1 IGEDGAQVK
10 VEDVDIF
17 NGNIYATSRE
27 KIYYASLSEPF
38 IASFEVWETIDDLPV
53 TSGYADLEFFAG
65 DMFLNIQAEG
75 ANAVWRKHEGAWTT
89 MLSSVNYAWQDIAA
103 SGDRLVLSSGDN
115 VQAYAPDL
123 TLADENP
130 YHFGERVN
138 SAAAISDAA
147 HTLWF
152 ASKHHG
158 LCKHQSNGYDT
169 NFMPPGPETASVR
182 RMSAWNN
189 NLYIAH
195 GGINASWGNLWQVT
209 GISSLVD
216 EKWNILPNPGG
227 LNEDAVTRDML
238 DVAIDPV
245 DNTHVYLGSWEE
257 GLIEISDGQTTIF
270 NAQNS
275 PLKDAGFDWFQGFT
289 AVAGV
294 AFDADRQLWL
304 TNSKSSN
311 PIIARDVAGN
321 FYPFSFSNLFSGDE
335 NWSDILPTSRG
346 YVWAIASNKGILV
359 LNPAG
364 TLSNASDDS
373 FVFLNEEEGKG
384 GLPVRDVLSM
394 EEDLDGEVWVG
405 TYQGIAVFY
414 NQDCLF
420 TGEACDAEQILISQ
434 DGNTQILLETEAVTA
449 IEIDGGN
456 RKWVGTQNSGVFLF
470 SPDGIE
476 TIAHFTEENS
486 PLLSNNIFDISINHA
501 TGEVFFATEKGIVS
515 LMGDAAN
522 FEVEMENVRVF
533 PNPVRPDFT
542 GVIAIDGLAFDTDVK
557 ITDVAGNL
565 VYETTSEGG
574 RATWDGR
581 KSDGTYAVNG
591 MYLVFAGNAD
601 TRNAEVARIA
611 ILR

>member
-1 IGEDGAQVK
+1 
-10 VEDVDIF
+10 
-17 NGNIYATSRE
+17 
-27 KIYYASLSEPF
+27 
-38 IASFEVWETIDDLPV
+38 
-53 TSGYADLEFFAG
+53 
-65 DMFLNIQAEG
+65 M
-75 ANAVWRKHEGAWTT
+75 
-89 MLSSVNYAWQDIAA
+89 
-103 SGDRLVLSSGDN
+103 
-115 VQAYAPDL
+115 
-123 TLADENP
+123 
-130 YHFGERVN
+130 
-138 SAAAISDAA
+138 
-147 HTLWF
+147 
-152 ASKHHG
+152 
-158 LCKHQSNGYDT
+158 
-169 NFMPPGPETASVR
+169 
-182 RMSAWNN
+182 
-189 NLYIAH
+189 
-195 GGINASWGNLWQVT
+195 
-209 GISSLVD
+209 
-216 EKWNILPNPGG
+216 
-227 LNEDAVTRDML
+227 
-238 DVAIDPV
+238 
-245 DNTHVYLGSWEE
+245 
-257 GLIEISDGQTTIF
+257 
-270 NAQNS
+270 
-275 PLKDAGFDWFQGFT
+275 
-289 AVAGV
+289 
-294 AFDADRQLWL
+294 
-304 TNSKSSN
+304 
-311 PIIARDVAGN
+311 
-321 FYPFSFSNLFSGDE
+321 
-335 NWSDILPTSRG
+335 
-346 YVWAIASNKGILV
+346 
-359 LNPAG
+359 LNPDG